1 MFPIVESE
9 DPAPPAGLDVDPDL
23 EIGEILGHAPLSFQ
37 SGLARETA
45 RAQVL
50 GDLIAPARAACSL
63 ERGLGADS
71 GSTRGPLRDR
81 WRPTRPPLPLRVDDL
96 LLPMDVGTGGI
107 VLTRPRQ
114 FSVSVPLGRT
124 GQEHVT
130 RDPMRRW
137 ADDAA
142 MSAWQTT
149 RPCVGQP
156 RPTEALCSYRCHEP
170 GGRFHDLAHV
180 SALVNIWQV
189 DSGTG
194 DEPTNAATYSIFQH
208 KIAGSGAGSAGRYG
222 SGCLAVGDSTRASHV
237 IELGTVVRYC
247 VRQTQ
252 PV

>member
-1 MFPIVESE
+1 MLHCPSSL
-9 DPAPPAGLDVDPDL
+9 AW
-23 EIGEILGHAPLSFQ
+23 
-37 SGLARETA
+37 LARRPGPRSWGTSL
-45 RAQVL
+45 RR
-50 GDLIAPARAACSL
+50 PA
-63 ERGLGADS
+63 
-71 GSTRGPLRDR
+71 
-81 WRPTRPPLPLRVDDL
+81 LRVVWSAGSVRIPVRL
-96 LLPMDVGTGGI
+96 AGRYGTGGGRRGRRCRFVSMISFCQWMWGQGGI

-189 DSGTG
+189 DSGPG
-194 DEPTNAATYSIFQH
+194 DEPTNAATYSIFQP